1 MEAEIIR
8 CASENVPVLPVAAI
22 GQGDTVRWVAE
33 GRCYTAPVTV
43 LLADEANCWVDLP
56 LGTQV
61 VLDAGETVEGQRVR
75 EAGS

>member
-43 LLADEANCWVDLP
+43 LLADDENCWVDLP

-61 VLDAGETVEGQRVR
+61 VLWGGETVEGQRVR
-75 EAGS
+75 EAGT